1 MIGKGKAVSYTFNS
15 LNYAQTK
22 ENAKEIDRQLLAGET
37 PNELTNEFLIFQKLN
52 NRADK
57 KMFSFVLSPTDE
69 DSSKMTK
76 REWKEI
82 TREFLKKMELKDRQ
96 YIAYKH
102 NDNGHNHLHIYVN
115 RINEKGEAA
124 SDKFISNRASRV
136 AEQIARERNMKLAAD
151 VRREQQRK
159 TENKYR
165 HVYEAHQKVKKDCH
179 SLSGYIERMTKHGY
193 KPYFKFSN
201 ADDVVGVKFDVN
213 GELVKGSAIHRSMS
227 GRKIGE
233 ALYNDIKS
241 EQIRQKENIN
251 FKEGRTEKDSGS
263 AFVPGPSVKPLMGS
277 NKGPAKDAEEEEKR
291 EQRKHKGL
299 EQ

>member
-15 LNYAQTK
+15 INYAHSK
-22 ENAKEIDRQLLAGET
+22 ENAKEIDRLLLAGET
-37 PNELTNEFLIFQKLN
+37 PNELTNEFQIFQKLN
-52 NRADK
+52 SRADK

-82 TREFLKKMELKDRQ
+82 TGEFLKKMELKDRQ

-136 AEQIARERNMKLAAD
+136 AEEIARERNMKLAAD
-151 VRREQQRK
+151 VRRKQQRK

-165 HVYEAHQKVKKDCH
+165 HVYEAHKKAIKDCH
-179 SLSGYIERMTKHGY
+179 NLSDYIKRMTKYGY
-193 KPYFKFSN
+193 KPHVKFSN
-201 ADDVVGVKFDVN
+201 AGDMVGVKFDVN

-233 ALYNDIKS
+233 ELYNNIKP
-241 EQIRQKENIN
+241 EQTRQKEHIN
-251 FKEGRTEKDSGS
+251 FKEAQKEKD
-263 AFVPGPSVKPLMGS
+263 PGPTYMPGISANPLLGR
-277 NKGPAKDAEEEEKR
+277 NKGPAKDADEEEEREKR
-291 EQRKHKGL
+291 KNKGL
-299 EQ
+299 E